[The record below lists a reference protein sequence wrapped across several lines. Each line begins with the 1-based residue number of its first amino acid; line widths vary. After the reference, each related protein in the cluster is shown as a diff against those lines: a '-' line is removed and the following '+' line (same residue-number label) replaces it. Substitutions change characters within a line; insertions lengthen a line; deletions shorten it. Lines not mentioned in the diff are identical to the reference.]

1 MKQLW
6 NSSVVLEE
14 FCQASEKN
22 FDIKMSSAVTGLE
35 LFCFF
40 FLIFFKYGNVNNIEK
55 GLE

>member
-22 FDIKMSSAVTGLE
+22 FDIKMSSVVTGLE
-35 LFCFF
+35 GFF
-40 FLIFFKYGNVNNIEK
+40 FLFFFKYGNVNNIEK
-55 GLE
+55 VLE

>member
-14 FCQASEKN
+14 FCQASEKK

-35 LFCFF
+35 L
-40 FLIFFKYGNVNNIEK
+40 YGNVNNIEK

>member
-1 MKQLW
+1 M
-6 NSSVVLEE
+6 VLEE

-22 FDIKMSSAVTGLE
+22 FDIKMSSNRLGVV
-35 LFCFF
+35 LFC